1 MDLMPGVV
9 IGIVKRLDD
18 QTGEGRIQ
26 VEYPWLGGEQRSGWA
41 PVAAP
46 LAGKGRGAFFMP
58 EPEDEV
64 LLAFEQGYTDHP
76 FIVGFLWNG
85 RDRPP
90 ETERENRVIRT
101 PGGHELRFE
110 DKDGARKVVL
120 VTSLGHRIELDDT
133 LTGNFIQVKTKL
145 GLSLTLDDK
154 QSAITLAGGGRT
166 LTMQA
171 GQLRIT

>member
-9 IGIVKRLDD
+9 VGIVKRLDD
-18 QTGEGRIQ
+18 EAGEGRIQ
-26 VEYPWLGGEQRSGWA
+26 VQYPWLGEQKSGWA

-46 LAGKGRGAFFMP
+46 LAGKSRGAFFMP

-90 ETERENRVIRT
+90 ETEREMRVIHT
-101 PGGHELRFE
+101 PGGHQLRFE
-110 DKDGARKVVL
+110 DKEGSRKVVI
-120 VTSLGHRIELDDT
+120 TSSTGHTIELDDT
-133 LTGNFIQVKTKL
+133 AMGNFIRVKTA
-145 GLSLTLDDK
+145 GHLSLTLDDL
-154 QSAITLAGGGRT
+154 QTQIVLSGGGRT
-166 LTMQA
+166 LTMQG
-171 GQLRIT
+171 GQFKVA